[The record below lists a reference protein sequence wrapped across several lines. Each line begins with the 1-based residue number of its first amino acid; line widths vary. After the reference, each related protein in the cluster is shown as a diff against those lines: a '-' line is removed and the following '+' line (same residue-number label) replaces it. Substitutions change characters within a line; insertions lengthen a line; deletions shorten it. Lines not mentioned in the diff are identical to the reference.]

1 MSPQFQTERRASVA
15 APGVTDA
22 DEQLWTLLQTIS
34 VDPNISSDVSLTM
47 SDAAIR
53 RSGTS

>member
-1 MSPQFQTERRASVA
+1 MSPQFQAERRASVA

-22 DEQLWTLLQTIS
+22 DEQLWTVLQTIS
-34 VDPNISSDVSLTM
+34 VDPNISSDISLTM
-47 SDAAIR
+47 SDAAMR